1 MYQFTTMK
9 LDQLTFN
16 YFDCKV
22 SLLLFQIDG
31 HERYIYNP
39 MHYHLKPLVQ
49 RIPRRVTVRGYQ
61 LDVFTAN
68 AVTYFRTSLVI
79 AMSLCLK

>member
-1 MYQFTTMK
+1 M
-9 LDQLTFN
+9 
-16 YFDCKV
+16 
-22 SLLLFQIDG
+22 SLSCASFQIVG

-39 MHYHLKPLVQ
+39 MHSHLKPVVQ
-49 RIPRRVTVRGYQ
+49 RIPRRVVVLGRQ
-61 LDVFTAN
+61 VDVFTAN

>member
-1 MYQFTTMK
+1 MIVRF
-9 LDQLTFN
+9 LSP
-16 YFDCKV
+16 V
-22 SLLLFQIDG
+22 FQIDG

-49 RIPRRVTVRGYQ
+49 RIPRRVTVRGHQ